1 MVGSTFKQTTNK
13 QREEEGEEVQQMQYA
28 VVKPGHAV

>member
-1 MVGSTFKQTTNK
+1 MLESTLKSTTNK
-13 QREEEGEEVQQMQYA
+13 NREEEGEEEQMQYA